1 MSHPGYANSQ
11 PVQTVMERLAE
22 ATAGGYHEFWP
33 DDISLLDRKIAEPA
47 RIHGP
52 RQLTDVYLLALA
64 VEHGGRFV
72 TFDAA
77 VSVDA
82 VRSAG
87 KRHLLTL

>member
-1 MSHPGYANSQ
+1 MRG

-22 ATAGGYHEFWP
+22 ACDSAHHQFWP
-33 DDISLLDRKIAEPA
+33 DDISLLDKKIAEPA

-64 VEHGGRFV
+64 VEHGGQFV

-77 VSVDA
+77 ISVDS
-82 VRSAG
+82 VRSGG